1 VYTVFAKVD
10 GDKFTAFIV
19 ERGTE
24 GFTQGPEE
32 HKMGIKGSSTVQL
45 YFQDCKVPVEN
56 VLGEIGKGHKIAFNI
71 LNIGRLKL
79 CAAAAGGAR
88 RAVTISVQY
97 AVTREQFKQAHFQF
111 RRYQT

>member
-1 VYTVFAKVD
+1 MDKNAWITNGGFARYHTVFAKVD
-10 GDKFTAFIV
+10 GDKFTGFVV

-56 VLGEIGKGHKIAFNI
+56 LLGEVAKAI
-71 LNIGRLKL
+71 KL
-79 CAAAAGGAR
+79 LSIFL
-88 RAVTISVQY
+88 ISVG
-97 AVTREQFKQAHFQF
+97 
-111 RRYQT
+111 